1 MKGLST
7 AVALA
12 ATGATVANAQ
22 SKLPNPPLEQ
32 HCKKSPAKNKKREG
46 KKTEHQ
52 RTINPARHANTSP
65 TAAHTP
71 NIDWAA
77 AHTKASAA
85 LAQLNQTEKI
95 GIVTGVGWGNGPC
108 VGNTYAVPK
117 IGYPSLC
124 LQDGPLGVRY
134 AANVSAL
141 PAGIQAASTWDR
153 ELIYQRGLA
162 LGKEAKGLGIHVQL
176 GPVAGALGKVSFYF

>member
-1 MKGLST
+1 M
-7 AVALA
+7 
-12 ATGATVANAQ
+12 
-22 SKLPNPPLEQ
+22 
-32 HCKKSPAKNKKREG
+32 
-46 KKTEHQ
+46 
-52 RTINPARHANTSP
+52 
-65 TAAHTP
+65 
-71 NIDWAA
+71 
-77 AHTKASAA
+77 
-85 LAQLNQTEKI
+85 
-95 GIVTGVGWGNGPC
+95 TGVGWGNGPC

-117 IGYPSLC
+117 VGYPSLC

-176 GPVAGALGKVSFYF
+176 GPVAGALGKVSSVSIFRGGEGFSFLLYRSPWSLSAPIYLVASEREDWGNQ